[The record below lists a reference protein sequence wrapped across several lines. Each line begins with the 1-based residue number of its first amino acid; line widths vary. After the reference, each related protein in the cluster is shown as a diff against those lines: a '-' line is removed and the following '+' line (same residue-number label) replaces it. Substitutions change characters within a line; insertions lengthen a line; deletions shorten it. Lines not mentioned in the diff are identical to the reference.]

1 MSVQEIIQKHEPSR
15 SSLIPI
21 LQDVQNQM
29 GYLPPE
35 AIMQIS
41 RYLKMS
47 EAEIYGVAT
56 FYAQFRFKPI
66 GKHVFTVCRG
76 TACHVRGSAQIL
88 EELERELGI
97 KAGDT
102 TDDLQFSIETV
113 ACVGSCALAPL
124 TVVDGKVYGRTT
136 KSKIRNLIKELRSGE
151 EGKKIAT
158 PKEESEDK
166 KEEKT
171 APKKAMKRGTK
182 PRQGRKK

>member
-76 TACHVRGSAQIL
+76 TACHVRGSQRLLTEI
-88 EELERELGI
+88 EKELNI
-97 KAGDT
+97 QAGDT
-102 TDDLQFSIETV
+102 TPDNMFTLETV
-113 ACVGSCALAPL
+113 ACLGSCALAPVMVIDNKVQGGL
-124 TVVDGKVYGRTT
+124 TTSKL
-136 KSKIRNLIKELRSGE
+136 KSLIKQLRKSGK
-151 EGKKIAT
+151 GT
-158 PKEESEDK
+158 SV
-166 KEEKT
+166 
-171 APKKAMKRGTK
+171 KKATK
-182 PRQGRKK
+182 PK

>member
-1 MSVQEIIQKHEPSR
+1 MSVDEIIKKHESAR

-21 LQDVQNQM
+21 LQDVQSEI
-29 GYLPPE
+29 GYLPPD
-35 AIMQIS
+35 AIMHIS
-41 RYLKMS
+41 RHLKIS

-136 KSKIRNLIKELRSGE
+136 KSKIKNLIKEIKAKDGANKSN
-151 EGKKIAT
+151 T
-158 PKEESEDK
+158 SEESIEEK

-171 APKKAMKRGTK
+171 SPKTKVKKAAK
-182 PRQGRKK
+182 PQKARKK

>member
-1 MSVQEIIQKHEPSR
+1 MSVQEIIQRHEPSR

-21 LQDVQNQM
+21 LQDVQNQV
-29 GYLPPE
+29 GYLPPD

-76 TACHVRGSAQIL
+76 TACHVRGSGQIL

-136 KSKIRNLIKELRSGE
+136 KSKIRNLIKELRAE
-151 EGKKIAT
+151 EGSKQT
-158 PKEESEDK
+158 SQKETAQK
-166 KEEKT
+166 KEEQSAT
-171 APKKAMKRGTK
+171 KKSIKRGAK
-182 PRQGRKK
+182 PRQGRKNK

>member
-136 KSKIRNLIKELRSGE
+136 KSKIRNLIKELRGGE
-151 EGKKIAT
+151 EGKKTAT
-158 PKEESEDK
+158 QKEESEDK
-166 KEEKT
+166 KEEKP
-171 APKKAMKRGTK
+171 APQKAMTRGTK